1 MSRVAYVNGRY
12 LPHAQAQVH
21 IEDRGYQFA
30 DGVYEVVGIVNGRLI
45 DRAGHMARL
54 ARSLAELQIA
64 WPVAPRVLD
73 QLMEELIRRNR
84 VRQGQIYL
92 QITRGVAPRDFKF
105 PKGVRPALV
114 MTTRHVKRF
123 ATPAQEQNG
132 VKVITIPDIRW
143 LRRDIKSVS
152 LLGNVLGKQK
162 AVEAGAYEAWQVDAE
177 GHVTE
182 GCSSNAWIV
191 DAAGTL
197 ITRQTDHL
205 ILAGIT
211 RATLLEIVAADG
223 LKLELRP
230 FTVAE
235 AYQAREAFLSSATT
249 FALPITTIDDRS
261 VGDGKPGPLTQK
273 LRHAYL
279 AKVTAEAEVQAG
291 VGAGAAS

>member
-12 LPHAQAQVH
+12 LPHAQARVH

-30 DGVYEVVGIVNGRLI
+30 DGVYEVVGIVGGRMI

-54 ARSLAELQIA
+54 ARSLSELEIA
-64 WPVAPRVLD
+64 WPVAPAVLD
-73 QLMEELIRRNR
+73 QLMVELIRRNR
-84 VRQGQIYL
+84 VRNGNIYL

-105 PKGVRPALV
+105 PKGVRSALV

-123 ATPAQEQNG
+123 ATPEQEQNG

-152 LLGNVLGKQK
+152 LLGNVLGKQR
-162 AVEAGAYEAWQVDAE
+162 AVEAGAFEAWQVDAD
-177 GHVTE
+177 GYVTE

-197 ITRQTDHL
+197 ITRPTDHL

-211 RATLLEIVAADG
+211 RATLLEIIAADG
-223 LKLELRP
+223 P
-230 FTVAE
+230 MPM
-235 AYQAREAFLSSATT
+235 ARAVSYLSRAPSSGASTPCSRQSLIS
-249 FALPITTIDDRS
+249 LPNQSR
-261 VGDGKPGPLTQK
+261 
-273 LRHAYL
+273 
-279 AKVTAEAEVQAG
+279 
-291 VGAGAAS
+291 